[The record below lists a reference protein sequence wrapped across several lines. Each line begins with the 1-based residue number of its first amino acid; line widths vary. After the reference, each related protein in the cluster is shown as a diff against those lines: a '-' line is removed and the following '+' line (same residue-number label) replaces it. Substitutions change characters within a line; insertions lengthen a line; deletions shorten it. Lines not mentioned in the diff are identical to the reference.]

1 MREIDHSRK
10 YHNIP
15 SCSLLVTSKF
25 CISIVFSFSWGHF
38 NSQQKLQT
46 MLMKNLGL
54 TNKEHYGMLWYFLEW
69 SISPLF
75 AYATVLILCVKT
87 CVGLATKFR
96 IFFGILDMKK
106 NFRKSQE
113 PLGKKST
120 NSRILEQ
127 FEHSADI
134 LAISFTAKTLTKRFL
149 LYSYQ
154 PREGSVRLNATAV
167 SRALST
173 KPNKLAAFHQSRL
186 HYNL

>member
-38 NSQQKLQT
+38 PNRNWRQCLWKIWDWQT
-46 MLMKNLGL
+46 KSIIGC
-54 TNKEHYGMLWYFLEW
+54 YGIFW
-69 SISPLF
+69 SGQFPCCF
-75 AYATVLILCVKT
+75 VYATVLILSVKP
-87 CVGLATKFR
+87 CVGLAKKFR
-96 IFFGILDMKK
+96 NFFGILDIEK

-113 PLGKKST
+113 PLGEKST

-127 FEHSADI
+127 FEHSADV
-134 LAISFTAKTLTKRFL
+134 LAVSFTAKTLTKRFL
-149 LYSYQ
+149 LYSYR
-154 PREGSVRLNATAV
+154 PREGSVRLNATEAV
-167 SRALST
+167 STALST
-173 KPNKLAAFHQSRL
+173 KPNKSAAFHQSRL